1 VLPVACHPS
10 RMHAGLKTSVVA
22 FDLAQFFPSI
32 NHELILSILK
42 KQGFAPEIV
51 VFFWSCLVGRH
62 TQYAWDDDLSPAFPS
77 SVGLGQGSAMSP
89 VISALTLAPL
99 MKEFERRV
107 ASALLI
113 SFVDDGTIMAQ
124 SPTLEANLPKLVQA
138 YAVVHE
144 LTEAMGLILE
154 HTKSKGFHFS
164 RKHGDVNPDIDLG
177 YTPYTGA
184 TPLRPGTTWRYL
196 GFFFDRSLTF
206 WEHVKRYTNKAL
218 TSVWAMLSLGNS
230 VRGLR
235 PKHKRLLYCS
245 CVLPIATYGS
255 RLWMYEGARMAGP
268 LDSLRVMQR
277 CACLW
282 ITGSFKTS
290 PRGAA
295 KTLAGIPPIHLHVQK
310 LVERSH
316 VRTRSLQATHTFRR

>member
-1 VLPVACHPS
+1 
-10 RMHAGLKTSVVA
+10 VVA

-32 NHELILSILK
+32 NHELILSILE

-51 VFFWSCLVGRH
+51 VFFRSYLVGQH
-62 TQYAWDDDLSPAFPS
+62 TQYAWDNDLSPAFPS

-107 ASALLI
+107 SSALLI

-124 SPTLEANLPKLVQA
+124 SPTLEANLPKLVRA
-138 YAVVHE
+138 YSVVHE

-154 HTKSKGFHFS
+154 HTKSEGFHFS

-206 WEHVKRYTNKAL
+206 R
-218 TSVWAMLSLGNS
+218 
-230 VRGLR
+230 
-235 PKHKRLLYCS
+235 
-245 CVLPIATYGS
+245 
-255 RLWMYEGARMAGP
+255 
-268 LDSLRVMQR
+268 
-277 CACLW
+277 
-282 ITGSFKTS
+282 
-290 PRGAA
+290 
-295 KTLAGIPPIHLHVQK
+295 
-310 LVERSH
+310 
-316 VRTRSLQATHTFRR
+316 